1 MLFTLL
7 AEVIQM
13 KPGKISFS
21 KKAREV
27 MESMGKRGYLVAGA
41 IGSG

>member
-1 MLFTLL
+1 LQFTLL
-7 AEVIQM
+7 AEVIHM
-13 KPGKISFS
+13 KPGNISFS

-41 IGSG
+41 IKIG